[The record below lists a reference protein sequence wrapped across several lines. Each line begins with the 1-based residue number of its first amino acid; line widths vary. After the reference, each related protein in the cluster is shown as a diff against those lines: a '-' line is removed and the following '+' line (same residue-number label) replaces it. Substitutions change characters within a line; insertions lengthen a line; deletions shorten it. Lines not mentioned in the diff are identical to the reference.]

1 MEDDAHAPERRFH
14 RHVEPVAQLG
24 FAAYEHRRG
33 CADLTQMEWYFGGRL
48 ACLGPV
54 SGEPAVALLAVL
66 HPSGVTS
73 GTISTWAK
81 TDPDTLIECRLD
93 AVDRFLSSREPADF
107 DPATTSALLRRAI
120 DALEPAG
127 HALFAGWRARRTE
140 GSAMRDIWLATVT
153 LREHRGAAH
162 TAAWRAVGLTPTE
175 ILVLTEA
182 WIGAPMGSHA
192 TTLMGWPPEAT
203 RRAEATLTAAGWLA
217 DGTITDEGR
226 AARDRIEQA
235 TDIQESPAVLALGRD
250 LDVLCEQLTMLV
262 ESTLVESTR

>member
-1 MEDDAHAPERRFH
+1 MEDDAHAAERRFH

-54 SGEPAVALLAVL
+54 SGEAAVALLAVL
-66 HPSGVTS
+66 HPSGVVD
-73 GTISTWAK
+73 GTRSTWSK

-93 AVDRFLSSREPADF
+93 AIDRFLASRETSGF

-127 HALFAGWRARRTE
+127 HTLFAGWRARRTE
-140 GSAMRDIWLATVT
+140 GSAMRDIWLGAVT

-162 TAAWRAVGLTPTE
+162 TAAWRSLGLTPVE

-182 WIGAPMGSHA
+182 WIGAPLGSHA
-192 TTLMGWPPEAT
+192 TTMMGWPPEET
-203 RRAEATLTAAGWLA
+203 HRAQRSLAAAGWLI
-217 DGTITDEGR
+217 DGEITNEGR
-226 AARDRIEQA
+226 AARDRIEHA
-235 TDIQESPAVLALGRD
+235 TDLQESPAVLALGPD
-250 LDVLCEQLTMLV
+250 LGMLCDQLAMLV
-262 ESTLVESTR
+262 ESKPVSSTR